1 MKVKRILIVLCAL
14 VAALT
19 FVSCKK
25 VQKTNVLY
33 RSGTSRQALTSSTK
47 ISLSGYSF
55 DSFLERGLIKV
66 TENREGVDY
75 YGVLGGMGEVVLPVS
90 YTAVNSAGDFLV
102 AEGTDGFSVFSLS
115 GNLLTTSEEYIEVN
129 DVGGGYFSVT
139 DRQYT
144 YLFNSNGQNVLPGTQ
159 LDTTY
164 EFSACGNFA
173 IAVSQTRGNVFVFHV
188 LTSDIV
194 LSFFNGDG
202 TKYSV
207 SYAGDNDFI
216 VVKNKTGTSSDY
228 DLVLDRGAEGPVYYK
243 QTVSR
248 YTVGVESPVTLSPGR
263 FIVQVANRYSVG
275 VTEEMREG
283 FSLNE
288 GYHAVS
294 YYKTEGK
301 RASGALGYYVADA
314 SLAEKKAM
322 PDGVSPLF
330 TPVNG
335 TAATLTSSGSIV
347 FLNENAEVIGSVEDA
362 VYQDVLFSG
371 EVVTASKIMEDGV
384 IRRGGF
390 DKSGRVVVPF
400 EYSYISAFVGDK
412 AIATKNGKAYV
423 VSTSGAETYVG
434 EFAFPHYF
442 DGFYQTEQDG
452 FTGLTSFDGES
463 LVAPSYQGIEAVR
476 RYGNA
481 VYVALYIGAATDVYR
496 LS

>member
-1 MKVKRILIVLCAL
+1 MIILCAL

-25 VQKTNVLY
+25 PQKTSDLY
-33 RSGTSRQALTSSTK
+33 RSGTPRQALTSSTK

-55 DSFLERGLIKV
+55 DSFLDRGMIKV
-66 TENREGVDY
+66 TETREGVDY
-75 YGVLGGMGEVVLPVS
+75 YGALGEMGEVVLPVS
-90 YTAVNSAGDFLV
+90 YTALTSSGDFLV
-102 AEGTDGFSVFSLS
+102 AEGADGYSVFSRS
-115 GNLLTTSEEYIEVN
+115 GKRLTTAEEYIEVN

-144 YLFNSNGQNVLPGTQ
+144 YLYNAEGQNVLPGTQ

-173 IAVSQTRGNVFVFHV
+173 LAVSQTKGNVFVFHV

-194 LSFFNGDG
+194 LSFFNNES
-202 TKYSV
+202 TKYSIAYV
-207 SYAGDNDFI
+207 GGNDF
-216 VVKNKTGTSSDY
+216 VVIKNRVVTSSDY
-228 DLVLDRGAEGPVYYK
+228 DLVLDRGSEGSVYYK

-248 YTVGVESPVTLSPGR
+248 YTAGVESPVTLSPGR
-263 FIVQVANRYSVG
+263 FLVQVANRYSIG
-275 VTEEMREG
+275 VTEEMRAG

-288 GYHAVS
+288 GYQAVS
-294 YYKTEGK
+294 YYKTDGK

-314 SLAEKKAM
+314 SLAEKRAM

-335 TAATLTSSGSIV
+335 TAATLTSSGAIV
-347 FLNENAEVIGSVEDA
+347 LLNENAEVTGAIDDA

-371 EVVTASKIMEDGV
+371 EVVTASKQLESGV
-384 IRRGGF
+384 VRRGGF
-390 DKSGRVVVPF
+390 DKNGRVVIPF

-412 AIATKNGKAYV
+412 AIATKNGKAYILT
-423 VSTSGAETYVG
+423 TSGAETYVG
-434 EFAFPHYF
+434 DYSFPHYF
-442 DGFYQTEQDG
+442 DGFYQTDEGG
-452 FTGLTSFDGES
+452 FAGLTSFDGVR
-463 LVAPSYQGIEAVR
+463 LVAPSYQGIEDVR
-476 RYGNA
+476 RYGDA
-481 VYVALYIGAATDVYR
+481 VYVALYIGSATDVYR